1 MKKIFTIIAAASMF
15 AACNSKSDLD
25 AQKDVIVTDTSAMY
39 RSNASTD
46 VGTNQTPNPAPAVV
60 AAPPA
65 AAPVMQTRT
74 IIRER
79 TVYVDRPHAQ
89 TQRQVVREAD
99 PVSPVVNTVPQSQTQ
114 SQSYPTASTG
124 NGNNQSTGAG
134 NGSIGS
140 GSGTETTSTLP
151 EPVEKKK
158 GWSNAAK
165 DATIG
170 GVGGAVGGAILSRR
184 KGTGAVIGGIIG
196 AAGGYILGRKKDK
209 KDAGSNYADN

>member
-1 MKKIFTIIAAASMF
+1 MKKIFSIIAAATIF
-15 AACNSKSDLD
+15 VACNSKSDLD

-46 VGTNQTPNPAPAVV
+46 VGTNQTPNPAPALI
-60 AAPPA
+60 AAPPTV
-65 AAPVMQTRT
+65 APITQTRT

-79 TVYVDRPHAQ
+79 TVYVDRPRA
-89 TQRQVVREAD
+89 QRQVVREAD
-99 PVSPVVNTVPQSQTQ
+99 PVSPVVNTVPQSQPQ

-124 NGNNQSTGAG
+124 NGNNQSTGVGDGPYAG
-134 NGSIGS
+134 P
-140 GSGTETTSTLP
+140 GSGTASTLP

-170 GVGGAVGGAILSRR
+170 GVGGAVGGAILSRN
-184 KGTGAVIGGIIG
+184 KGKGAIIGGIIG

-209 KDAGSNYADN
+209 KDAETNYADN